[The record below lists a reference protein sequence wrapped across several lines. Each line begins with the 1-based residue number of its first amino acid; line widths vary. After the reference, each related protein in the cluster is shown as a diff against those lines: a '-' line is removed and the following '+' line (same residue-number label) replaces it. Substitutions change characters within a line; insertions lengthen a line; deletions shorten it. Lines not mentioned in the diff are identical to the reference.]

1 MELPKKTEVIV
12 GLVIL
17 AVGIAGGYAMTPTKV
32 EIREKIVEKRVESTE
47 KKRDR
52 ELVKVQIKRPDG
64 TVETRTELK
73 DKQDE
78 TSKTETNKSSES
90 EKIVSKG
97 TGLGVQFFVR
107 GPLNEPTYGADVYKK
122 ILGPVSVGAFGFTDK
137 VWGLS
142 VGLEF

>member
-12 GLVIL
+12 GLIIL
-17 AVGIAGGYAMTPTKV
+17 AVGVAGGYAMTPTKIEV
-32 EIREKIVEKRVESTE
+32 REKIVEKKVESTE

-73 DKQDE
+73 DKTEQKTDSTTE
-78 TSKTETNKSSES
+78 NSKES

-107 GPLNEPTYGADVYKK
+107 GPLNEPVYGAGVYKK
-122 ILGPVSVGAFGFTDK
+122 ILGPVSIGVFGFTDK
-137 VWGLS
+137 AWGLS
-142 VGLEF
+142 AGLEF